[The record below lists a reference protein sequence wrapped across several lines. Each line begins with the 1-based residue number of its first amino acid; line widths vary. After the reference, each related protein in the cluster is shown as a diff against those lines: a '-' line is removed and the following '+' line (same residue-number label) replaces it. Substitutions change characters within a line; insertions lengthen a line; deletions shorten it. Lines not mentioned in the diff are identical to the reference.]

1 MTERI
6 IGGQKVQITEGHN
19 FLFKIH
25 SGLFISAGKKYGF
38 PYNSPGIGINEEI
51 VMTALAEDR
60 YIILD
65 ITGSMYILNPKE
77 IIEVVNYY
85 KSKKNEKGRML
96 YIIPV
101 KSLRRLGG

>member
-6 IGGQKVQITEGHN
+6 IGGQKIVITDGGN
-19 FLFKIH
+19 FLFTIRN
-25 SGLFISAGKKYGF
+25 GLFFSAGKLYKF
-38 PYNSPGIGINEEI
+38 PYNSPGVGINEEI
-51 VMTALAEDR
+51 VMTALAENR
-60 YIILD
+60 YILLSVNGNLY
-65 ITGSMYILNPKE
+65 ITNPTE

>member
-1 MTERI
+1 MDRV
-6 IGGQKVQITEGHN
+6 IGGQKIEITEGGN
-19 FLFKIH
+19 FLHTIR
-25 SGLFISAGKKYGF
+25 SGLFLSAGKLYKF
-38 PYNSPGIGINEEI
+38 PYNSPGVGINEEI
-51 VMTALAEDR
+51 VMTALAENR
-60 YIILD
+60 YILLNINSNLY
-65 ITGSMYILNPKE
+65 ITNPQE